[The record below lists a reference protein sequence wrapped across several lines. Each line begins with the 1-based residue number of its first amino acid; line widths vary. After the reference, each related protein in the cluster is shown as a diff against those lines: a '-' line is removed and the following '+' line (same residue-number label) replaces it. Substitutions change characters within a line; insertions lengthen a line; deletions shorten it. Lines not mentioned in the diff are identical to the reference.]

1 VCLALA
7 NTDWYMRQLRELP
20 VRRFDE
26 ASTPPVWR
34 GRPGAPPSWPLH
46 TMTDAE
52 IRATVPE
59 RLAAPLTVQLGPL
72 THVFPAGTVLYPNDI
87 LALRVIRQNI
97 GRRPIVWSTAG
108 GQAFAGVGA
117 YVVQQGLGFRLESAP
132 PAPAAP
138 GLVRLGLAP
147 APIDLPLTAR
157 LLDST
162 YRYADLDHRGGAG
175 LDPAGEAV
183 ARALGLAWARLGAA
197 YEALGDTARG
207 RAAVARSFRLDPN
220 PELEAALRGR

>member
-1 VCLALA
+1 
-7 NTDWYMRQLRELP
+7 
-20 VRRFDE
+20 
-26 ASTPPVWR
+26 
-34 GRPGAPPSWPLH
+34 
-46 TMTDAE
+46 
-52 IRATVPE
+52 
-59 RLAAPLTVQLGPL
+59 
-72 THVFPAGTVLYPNDI
+72 VLYPNDI

-117 YVVQQGLGFRLESAP
+117 YVVQQGLGFRLESAA
-132 PAPAAP
+132 PAPDAP
-138 GLVRLGLAP
+138 GLVRLGLGP

-162 YRYADLDHRGGAG
+162 YRYADLDRRGGAG
-175 LDPAGEAV
+175 LDPAAAAV